1 MVQLAV
7 VSMWVVQTSVVS
19 GTVLLVVML
28 SMWIIASWTLRACER
43 FLLTSLFTYCRSYY
57 ASAPVLWVTEGVM
70 FLSCPPVC
78 ACVCVFVAPRS
89 HSPTGFSVVH
99 DYDCD
104 VSVL

>member
-57 ASAPVLWVTEGVM
+57 ASAPILWVTEDVM
-70 FLSCPPVC
+70 FLCVRVC
-78 ACVCVFVAPRS
+78 IRGAAES
-89 HSPTGFSVVH
+89 FS
-99 DYDCD
+99 DRLQRC
-104 VSVL
+104 SRL